1 MTITTI
7 GNKIA
12 KALLDIQAVSL
23 RPNEP
28 FIWASGMRSP
38 IYCDNRLTL
47 SYPEVRDL
55 IAEGFAELIQ
65 EKYGEV
71 DIIAGMATG
80 GIAHAAFAA
89 QKLNKPMIYIRSS
102 AKKHGKGNQ
111 VEGALKPGQKVVII
125 EDLISTGG
133 SVLDGVQAVR
143 EAGGE
148 VLGVAAIFSYQFQKA
163 SDNFAAANCQFD
175 TLSNYSALLPIA
187 VELGYVSAED
197 LTLLQQWK
205 EAPEKF

>member
-1 MTITTI
+1 MTTTTA
-7 GNKIA
+7 NKIS
-12 KALLDIQAVSL
+12 KALLDIQAVFL
-23 RPNEP
+23 RPNDP

-55 IAEGFAELIQ
+55 IAEGFAELIK
-65 EKYGEV
+65 EKYGDA

-80 GIAHAAFAA
+80 GIAHAAFVA
-89 QKLNKPMIYIRSS
+89 QKLNKPMVYIRSS

-111 VEGALKPGQKVVII
+111 VEGALQAGQKVVII

-133 SVLDGVQAVR
+133 SVLDGVTAVR

-148 VLGVAAIFSYQFQKA
+148 VLGVAAIFTYEFQKA
-163 SDNFAAANCQFD
+163 YDNFAAAKCQFD
-175 TLSNYSALLPIA
+175 TLTNYSALLPIA
-187 VELGYVSAED
+187 VESGYVSEAD
-197 LTLLQQWK
+197 LELLKKWK

>member
-1 MTITTI
+1 MTTTTA
-7 GNKIA
+7 NKIS
-12 KALLDIQAVSL
+12 KALLDIQAVFL
-23 RPNEP
+23 RPNDP

-47 SYPEVRDL
+47 SYPEVRDS

-65 EKYGEV
+65 AKYGDV

-80 GIAHAAFAA
+80 GIAHAAFVA
-89 QKLNKPMIYIRSS
+89 QKLNKPMVYIRSS

-111 VEGALKPGQKVVII
+111 VEGALQAGQKVVII

-133 SVLDGVQAVR
+133 SVLDGVTAVR

-148 VLGVAAIFSYQFQKA
+148 VLGVAAIFTYEFQK
-163 SDNFAAANCQFD
+163 SYDNFAAAECQFD
-175 TLSNYSALLPIA
+175 TLTNYSALLPIA
-187 VELGYVSAED
+187 VESGYVSEAD
-197 LTLLQQWK
+197 LDLLKKWK

>member
-1 MTITTI
+1 MTTAI
-7 GNKIA
+7 GSKIA

-28 FIWASGMRSP
+28 FTWASGMRSP

-55 IAEGFAELIQ
+55 IAEGFVELIR
-65 EKYGEV
+65 EKYGDV

-80 GIAHAAFAA
+80 GIAHAAFVAH
-89 QKLNKPMIYIRSS
+89 KMNKPMIYIRSS

-111 VEGALKPGQKVVII
+111 VEGALKPGQKVVVI

-133 SVLDGVQAVR
+133 SVLDGVKAVR
-143 EAGGE
+143 EAGGN
-148 VLGVAAIFSYQFQKA
+148 VAGVAAIFTYEFQKA
-163 SDNFAAANCQFD
+163 YDNFAAAECKFY
-175 TLSNYSALLPIA
+175 TLTHYSALLQVA
-187 VELGYVSAED
+187 AESGYVSEAD
-197 LTLLQQWK
+197 LELLKKWK